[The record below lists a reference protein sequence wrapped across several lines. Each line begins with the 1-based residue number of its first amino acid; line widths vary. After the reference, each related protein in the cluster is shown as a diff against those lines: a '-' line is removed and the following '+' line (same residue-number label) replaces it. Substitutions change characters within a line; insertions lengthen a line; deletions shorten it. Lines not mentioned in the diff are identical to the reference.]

1 MELKVTDQEEE
12 LNQIKSY
19 SLDSSNTDPQ
29 VLKIDIEFKDTDAI
43 TTDITEP
50 DFLEVN
56 FVKPDLIVS
65 AEDTAITLDL

>member
-12 LNQIKSY
+12 LNQIHSY